1 MRIISV
7 TRSEFELENG
17 KIFPIDPPLNSD
29 MTPEEFQEH
38 YDYAASIINSR
49 EGIGR
54 DDANTSVVGQ
64 VRED

>member
-1 MRIISV
+1 MCIIRV
-7 TRSEFELENG
+7 TRSEFELEND
-17 KIFPIDPPLNSD
+17 KIFPISPPLDFD

-54 DDANTSVVGQ
+54 NDPNPSVVGQ
-64 VRED
+64 VGED

>member
-7 TRSEFELENG
+7 TRSEFELEDG
-17 KIFPIDPPLNSD
+17 EIFPIEPPLDFDIS
-29 MTPEEFQEH
+29 PEEFQEH
-38 YDYAASIINSR
+38 YDYATSIINSR

-54 DDANTSVVGQ
+54 NNANTSVVGQ